1 MFFLNLCT
9 SSYNHN
15 GNFEAKAEFG
25 SLISSFCFNVP

>member
-25 SLISSFCFNVP
+25 SHIIFLL